1 MPAETPAII
10 GVVESPVGFWG
21 VVASLVLVVLA
32 VGLSI
37 WRGLGL
43 SATITWAATRAA
55 VQLFA
60 VGLVLAPLL
69 ATDAPLGLSFVW
81 IAAMVVVAAETVR
94 FRAPNVPGLRWVAL
108 AAIGFSSVT
117 GLAVVFGLQILPL
130 EPIALIP
137 IAGILIGNTLPS
149 TVLGVSRTVAELDG
163 NRAEIEGMLALGFP
177 SSEAKRRP
185 IRAAAR
191 TALIP
196 QIERT
201 KVVGL
206 VALPGA
212 MTGLLL
218 AGVDPVDA
226 VALQLVVMYLI
237 LGAVAVSVLIVVL
250 VVSAGAFTSDGRYE
264 PFAAPQSG
272 AVSARG
278 TTAG

>member
-1 MPAETPAII
+1 M
-10 GVVESPVGFWG
+10 ESPVGFWG
-21 VVASLVLVVLA
+21 VVASLVLLVIA

-43 SATITWAATRAA
+43 SATITWAAARAA

-60 VGLVLAPLL
+60 VGLILLPLL
-69 ATDAPLGLSFVW
+69 AADAPLGLSFIW
-81 IAAMVVVAAETVR
+81 IVAMVVVAAETVR
-94 FRAPNVPGLRWVAL
+94 FRAPSVPGLRWVAL
-108 AAIGFSSVT
+108 AAIGFSSAT
-117 GLAVVFGLQILPL
+117 GLVVVFGLQILPL

-137 IAGILIGNTLPS
+137 IAGILIGNALPS
-149 TVLGVSRTVAELDG
+149 TVLAVSRSVAELDG

-177 SSEAKRRP
+177 SREARRRP
-185 IRAAAR
+185 VTAAAR

-237 LGAVAVSVLIVVL
+237 LGAVAVSVLVVVL
-250 VVSAGAFTSDGRYE
+250 AVSAGAFTTDERYE
-264 PFAAPQSG
+264 PFSAPQSG
-272 AVSARG
+272 AASPRG
-278 TTAG
+278 ATPV

>member
-1 MPAETPAII
+1 MLGA
-10 GVVESPVGFWG
+10 VEAPVGFWG
-21 VVASLVLVVLA
+21 VVASLVLLVVA

-43 SATITWAATRAA
+43 SATITWAAARAA

-60 VGLVLAPLL
+60 VGLILLPLL
-69 ATDAPLGLSFVW
+69 ATDAHLGLSFLW
-81 IAAMVVVAAETVR
+81 IVAMVVVAAETVR
-94 FRAPNVPGLRWVAL
+94 FRAPSVPGLRWVAL
-108 AAIGFSSVT
+108 GAIGLSSAT
-117 GLAVVFGLQILPL
+117 GLVIVFGLQILPL

-149 TVLGVSRTVAELDG
+149 TVLAVSRTVAELDG
-163 NRAEIEGMLALGFP
+163 NRAAIEGMLALGFP
-177 SSEAKRRP
+177 SSEARRRP

-201 KVVGL
+201 KVVGP

-237 LGAVAVSVLIVVL
+237 LGAVAVSVLVVVL
-250 VVSAGAFTSDGRYE
+250 VVSAGAFTSDERYE
-264 PFAAPQSG
+264 PFAAPANGSDH
-272 AVSARG
+272 ARRV
-278 TTAG
+278 TRA